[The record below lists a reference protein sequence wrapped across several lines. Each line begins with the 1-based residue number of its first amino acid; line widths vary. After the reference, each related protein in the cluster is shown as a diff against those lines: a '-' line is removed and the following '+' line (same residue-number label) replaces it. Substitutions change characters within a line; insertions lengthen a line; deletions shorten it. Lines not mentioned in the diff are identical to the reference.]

1 MAENQ
6 KKFRSNFNYAPIVN
20 KDSQV
25 AAEMS
30 AIVTKKGL
38 TFGSSSKDVR
48 YAHGSV
54 RVSNI
59 KGSLDKLTEKL
70 GCEQVFTMENTNGN
84 DNVTNVIN
92 LVAFGNTAELLEKA
106 KVAGGDYVH
115 FFGVFQS
122 NENTDKEGKKH
133 KVPQFVVYGFEVKK
147 RHENKADDS
156 DAVTETVTEENKQT
170 TESMKSEA
178 SDFINDDDFGD
189 EDVDWLNNI

>member
-6 KKFRSNFNYAPIVN
+6 KKFRSTFNYAPILN
-20 KDSQV
+20 KDTQV
-25 AAEMS
+25 AAEMN
-30 AIVTKKGL
+30 AIITKKGL

-48 YAHGSV
+48 YSHGSV

-70 GCEQVFTMENTNGN
+70 GCEEVFTMENTNGN

-147 RHENKADDS
+147 RHENKTEDT
-156 DAVTETVTEENKQT
+156 DAVTETATEEKEAVKSNA
-170 TESMKSEA
+170 TESETSN
-178 SDFINDDDFGD
+178 FISDDDFED
-189 EDVDWLNNI
+189 EDWLNNI

>member
-6 KKFRSNFNYAPIVN
+6 KKFRSIFNYAPILN
-20 KDSQV
+20 KETQV
-25 AAEMS
+25 AAEMN

-70 GCEQVFTMENTNGN
+70 GCEEVFTMDNTNGN

-147 RHENKADDS
+147 RHESKTEDS
-156 DAVTETVTEENKQT
+156 DAVTETVTEEKELVET
-170 TESMKSEA
+170 VSEPET
-178 SDFINDDDFGD
+178 SNFINDDDFGD
-189 EDVDWLNNI
+189 VDWLNNM